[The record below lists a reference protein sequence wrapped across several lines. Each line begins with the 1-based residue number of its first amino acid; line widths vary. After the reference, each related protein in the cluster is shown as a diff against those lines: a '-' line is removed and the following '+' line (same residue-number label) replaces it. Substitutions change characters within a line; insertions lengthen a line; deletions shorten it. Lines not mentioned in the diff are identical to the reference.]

1 MNVCIKKTTVP
12 GRKNCARSAR
22 VARFLAAKYGRLIR
36 DVRQGLNLH
45 LLLYYALT
53 RSLQTTTVYIL
64 QHCGMYFHYVTKI
77 VECTISSEQNV
88 SKTLNF
94 AGWTTPHQIRKILVF
109 VRETGDIGTEIREL
123 PENTGD
129 LATLARTVKGLVYSV
144 SISVRRTD
152 TPLRPTRMSRCRIG
166 ERDKM

>member
-64 QHCGMYFHYVTKI
+64 QHCGMYFHYNVTKI

-129 LATLARTVKGLVYSV
+129 LATLARTV
-144 SISVRRTD
+144 I
-152 TPLRPTRMSRCRIG
+152 RPSLLS
-166 ERDKM
+166 